1 MNKYSNVFKNVGN
14 NFVVNEDNETKL
26 EEEKGNYKFL
36 LKEQY
41 PKINEDKYL
50 IKCFENEEN
59 AKNADLMKFLLM
71 KEQTNQKDNDEKRQN
86 KPDELFDFFV
96 NSSLSISSFESA
108 QNSTSILRYDNDL
121 YSDLK
126 PTLISMFIDEIRDT
140 IKIMKEILYAPPYS
154 ILFGRMSIIYKKP
167 KQKNML
173 VYKYQKP
180 INYLF
185 YEGFGIEI

>member
-14 NFVVNEDNETKL
+14 NLVVNADNETKL
-26 EEEKGNYKFL
+26 EEEKGNYRFL

-71 KEQTNQKDNDEKRQN
+71 KEQTNQKDIDEKRQN

-140 IKIMKEILYAPPYS
+140 DRKS
-154 ILFGRMSIIYKKP
+154 
-167 KQKNML
+167 
-173 VYKYQKP
+173 VV
-180 INYLF
+180 
-185 YEGFGIEI
+185 